1 MKKLILLAILLIG
14 FLAQA
19 QDYAYM
25 TMLNKI
31 ATDKEAI
38 KIAEEIASLQTKKV
52 RLLKAQEFMEERQ
65 LLIRFVPAE
74 MTNEQYDALD
84 QYEQTEFLTVT
95 FRIDYVGENKDLERE
110 GVKTYKF
117 KQIKG
122 TYLQIFPVWKKYYR
136 PEVELEPTLTDY
148 KNQKF
153 IDFPKKLDF
162 YIQEDMDRWI
172 LLNQSRS

>member
-1 MKKLILLAILLIG
+1 MKKLLLLVALLIG
-14 FLAQA
+14 SFVQA
-19 QDYAYM
+19 QDYAFL
-25 TMLNKI
+25 TSLNKI

-52 RLLKAQEFMEERQ
+52 RLLRAQEFSEERQ
-65 LLIRFVPAE
+65 LLVRFVPQE
-74 MTNEQYDALD
+74 LTNEQYDALD
-84 QYEQTEFLTVT
+84 QYAQAAFLTVT

-110 GVKTYKF
+110 GVKTYKL

-122 TYLQIFPVWKKYYR
+122 TYLQIFPVWKKYYH
-136 PEVELEPTLTDY
+136 PEAELEPMLTDY
-148 KNQKF
+148 KKQKF

-162 YIQEDMDRWI
+162 YIQEDNDRWI